1 MNIPVS
7 GTGMPPKRSSE
18 HAAGADLFAVE
29 SFILAPGERRTIS
42 TGLSMAIPA
51 GYVGLVWP
59 RSGLALKHGIDTMA
73 GVVDSDYRG
82 EVKVLLINHGKHPFK
97 IQKGDRIAQM
107 LIQKVESA
115 NYRMMDVL
123 PGTRRGEKGF
133 GSTGR

>member
-18 HAAGADLFAVE
+18 HAAGADLFAME
-29 SFILAPGERRTIS
+29 NIILAPGERQTIS

-82 EVKVLLINHGKHPFK
+82 EVKVLLINHGKQPFK

-107 LIQKVESA
+107 LVQKVESA